1 MSISTGPIIAG
12 DRLQHSQKI
21 AQAAAGSSVQGKVFN
36 APAAKVAAD
45 ARDSEAAKLSAEQAQ
60 QSLQEINKV
69 LASMSISVQFQIDPN
84 YKEVIIKV
92 VDQENDKVI
101 LQIPSVEVVRIAKA
115 MDQMKGLL
123 ITQKV

>member
-1 MSISTGPIIAG
+1 MFNP
-12 DRLQHSQKI
+12 L
-21 AQAAAGSSVQGKVFN
+21 AASARGGIPTTQ
-36 APAAKVAAD
+36 AAKVAAD
-45 ARDSEAAKLSAEQAQ
+45 TKESEAAKLSAEQLR
-60 QSLQEINKV
+60 QSLQDINTV

-84 YKEVIIKV
+84 YKEVIVKV

-101 LQIPSVEVVRIAKA
+101 LQMPSVEVVRIAKA